1 MYTPNLSFI
10 DQWMWT
16 LCPTDK
22 GKCPMVVAALSL
34 SMQHK
39 SLMEIWADYLLPVW
53 ESGLLHD
60 VISAVLQGIDED
72 SGRGLT
78 HCFEAL
84 RSYCFALCHT
94 LFQIIKKSRN
104 FNRWSNLYY
113 KICFNCNEIGSTKA
127 STWIA
132 RTQRKWWGR
141 VYAHFGVVR
150 LHLLWFHYHSGV
162 WN

>member
-22 GKCPMVVAALSL
+22 GQCPMVVAALSL

-39 SLMEIWADYLLPVW
+39 SLMGIWADYLLPTW

-60 VISAVLQGIDED
+60 VISAALQGIDED
-72 SGRGLT
+72 SRRGLT

-84 RSYCFALCHT
+84 CSYCFALCHT

-104 FNRWSNLYY
+104 FSHWSNLYY
-113 KICFNCNEIGSTKA
+113 KIA
-127 STWIA
+127 LIA
-132 RTQRKWWGR
+132 MKWDQP
-141 VYAHFGVVR
+141 R
-150 LHLLWFHYHSGV
+150 LPLELQGHRGNGEEEFMHILVL
-162 WN
+162 